1 MHVPR
6 FRDTA
11 IPLERYVRECGVNA
25 AFAEST
31 ANPRSKMTDALPSR
45 PPRPLQTASAT
56 YDPLCEFVNPM
67 LDAENKLNCGG
78 DYA

>member
-1 MHVPR
+1 
-6 FRDTA
+6 
-11 IPLERYVRECGVNA
+11 
-25 AFAEST
+25 
-31 ANPRSKMTDALPSR
+31 MTDALSSR
-45 PPRPLQTASAT
+45 PPRSLQTASAT

>member
-31 ANPRSKMTDALPSR
+31 ANERKANDSPSR